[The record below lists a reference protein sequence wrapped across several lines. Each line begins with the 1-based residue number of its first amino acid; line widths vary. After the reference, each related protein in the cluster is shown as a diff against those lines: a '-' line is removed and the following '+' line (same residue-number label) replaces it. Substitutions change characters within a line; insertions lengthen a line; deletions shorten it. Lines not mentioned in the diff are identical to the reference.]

1 MEDDA
6 GFDRGKKIYAGV
18 LGGIL
23 LAGILTWVLT
33 LDFRLAEIDQM
44 LQQDPEITA
53 YPYKFRALEIQDRT
67 AVMSSPRST
76 SLPAVRFLGIIKPDL
91 ARKSDQDPEMIAA
104 QKELGALQSRVRE
117 LVLSRPDIDQ
127 VRWQLDEQWYAN
139 RGIFLP

>member
-1 MEDDA
+1 
-6 GFDRGKKIYAGV
+6 
-18 LGGIL
+18 
-23 LAGILTWVLT
+23 
-33 LDFRLAEIDQM
+33 
-44 LQQDPEITA
+44 
-53 YPYKFRALEIQDRT
+53 
-67 AVMSSPRST
+67 MSSPRST